1 MLTPAEIAA
10 EIAAEGQTVILRRIV
25 TGSAPVA
32 ATLKAM
38 VRMYRPAELAAGIV
52 QGDRRV
58 VVAAATL
65 DAAEWPVPPR
75 KGDQVVDGGKVLA
88 VQGCEEIKVRDVAA
102 KYVLAVRG

>member
-1 MLTPAEIAA
+1 MVTPEEIAA
-10 EIAAEGQTVILRRIV
+10 EIAAEGQTVTLRRVV

-32 ATLKAM
+32 ATVKAM

-65 DAAEWPVPPR
+65 ADAGWPVPPR

-88 VQGCEEIKVRDVAA
+88 VQGCEEVKVRDVAA
-102 KYVLAVRG
+102 KYILAARG